1 MNSSFFSSYYENVI
15 SKVDWMNA
23 LLIFVLGIGTVF
35 VVLAV
40 LWGILA
46 AMKVVFSK
54 SGSATESAAVTQK
67 ESAPVTQ
74 PKASAPVKAEKKMST
89 PKSVATA
96 PPTSEDELVA
106 IFTAAISAAA
116 DSTTL
121 RVKSYKKL

>member
-1 MNSSFFSSYYENVI
+1 MNSSLFSSYYENVI
-15 SKVDWMNA
+15 SKVDWTEA

-35 VVLAV
+35 AVLVVLWA
-40 LWGILA
+40 ILA

-54 SGSATESAAVTQK
+54 SESETK
-67 ESAPVTQ
+67 SAPIAQ
-74 PKASAPVKAEKKMST
+74 QKASAPVKAEKKMST

-106 IFTAAISAAA
+106 IFTAAVSAAA